1 METLPHEPIET
12 QKTFVCNEIIII
24 NLIKQDLI
32 NWKMIH
38 SLQKVQVRVD
48 DYQLDIG
55 SIIFEIMD
63 LENRKDVDE
72 IFEKYVEM
80 SRPILKLT
88 ANQSN
93 KKIDILAS
101 KIYDFLEQFGQVTHK
116 RSIRNGF

>member
-1 METLPHEPIET
+1 METPSSAPMKT
-12 QKTFVCNEIIII
+12 SNTFVCNETIII

-38 SLQKVQVRVD
+38 SLQKVQVRAD

-55 SIIFEIMD
+55 SIIFEMMD

-80 SRPILKLT
+80 SRPVLKLIVG
-88 ANQSN
+88 QSN
-93 KKIDILAS
+93 RKIDVLAS
-101 KIYDFLEQFGQVTHK
+101 KIYDYLEGISRK
-116 RSIRNGF
+116 

>member
-38 SLQKVQVRVD
+38 SLQKVQVRAD

-55 SIIFEIMD
+55 SIIFEMMN
-63 LENRKDVDE
+63 LEDRNDVDE
-72 IFEKYVEM
+72 IFEKYLELSKPV
-80 SRPILKLT
+80 LKLSVS
-88 ANQSN
+88 QSN
-93 KKIDILAS
+93 RKIDVLAS
-101 KIYDFLEQFGQVTHK
+101 KIYDYLEGVSQE
-116 RSIRNGF
+116 

>member
-1 METLPHEPIET
+1 METLPNAPI
-12 QKTFVCNEIIII
+12 KTSNIFVCNETIII

-38 SLQKVQVRVD
+38 SLQKVQVRAD

-80 SRPILKLT
+80 SKPILKLSVS
-88 ANQSN
+88 QSN
-93 KKIDILAS
+93 RKIDVLAS
-101 KIYDFLEQFGQVTHK
+101 KIYNYLEEIGQK
-116 RSIRNGF
+116 